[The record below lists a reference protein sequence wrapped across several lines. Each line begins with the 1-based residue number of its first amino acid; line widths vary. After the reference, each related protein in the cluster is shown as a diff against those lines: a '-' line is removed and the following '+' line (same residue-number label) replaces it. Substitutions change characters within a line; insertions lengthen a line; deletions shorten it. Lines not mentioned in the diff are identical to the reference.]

1 MKSLL
6 RTVIHHFG
14 NALRSLYVFYLC
26 TTGVKIGK
34 NTMVS
39 LGAKIDVH
47 RGSISIG
54 DNCLITS
61 GSKILSH
68 DGSMR
73 LIDPSDDGSG
83 HVRIGNNVFIGVNA
97 IILRNVTIGDNS
109 VVGAGA
115 VVPDDI
121 PENSVVLGNPARVV
135 KTLTGPFSILNNPK
149 HGQ

>member
-6 RTVIHHFG
+6 RMFIHHLG
-14 NALRSLYVFYLC
+14 NALRSLYVFYLR
-26 TTGVKIGK
+26 TAGVKIGT
-34 NTMVS
+34 NTMIS
-39 LGAKIDVH
+39 LGAKIDVR

>member
-6 RTVIHHFG
+6 RTVIHHLG
-14 NALRSLYVFYLC
+14 NALRSIYVFYLS
-26 TTGVKIGK
+26 TAGVKIGA
-34 NTMVS
+34 NTMIS
-39 LGAKIDVH
+39 LGAKIDVR

-109 VVGAGA
+109 VVAAGA
-115 VVPDDI
+115 VVT
-121 PENSVVLGNPARVV
+121 ENVPAGSLVVGNPARVI
-135 KTLTGPFSILNNPK
+135 KTLKGPFPILNNPN
-149 HGQ
+149 HNR